1 MEAKKKDEITV
12 GSVVRFVKAKNP
24 ALERYVGETGIVVSV
39 IGDVEFDFCREPQL
53 CHRKRLK
60 IHMACKPFCK
70 SESFWCDEDQVQLV
84 TTEKQKVP
92 KPEATA
98 HKFTV
103 GDYVVFIDGS
113 NVPGALTWLSGMK
126 KYVGKRDRI
135 QYMGSEGRTCKL
147 EHIPFWLNLE
157 WIKPAE
163 SSKPPKRTIVIEIT
177 DDGANAKYVFGK
189 EVEKTASIKRHP
201 NDNPDDEMA
210 AMFVMQK
217 LFGYDLRN
225 IEKAANE
232 KIRLN
237 EEAIKWICGA
247 KEALDEVEKR
257 IRKLI

>member
-1 MEAKKKDEITV
+1 MEVKKKAEITV
-12 GSVVRFVKAKNP
+12 GSVVRVIKAMR
-24 ALERYVGETGIVVSV
+24 EGEKQYIGKLGMVMSV
-39 IGDVEFDFCREPQL
+39 IGEVTLDSFFELTAKR
-53 CHRKRLK
+53 RLK
-60 IHMACKPFCK
+60 VQI
-70 SESFWCDEDQVQLV
+70 ESDFIWLDEDQVQLFAR
-84 TTEKQKVP
+84 EKQKVSE
-92 KPEATA
+92 PEGTA

-147 EHIPFWLNLE
+147 EYIPFWLNLE

-163 SSKPPKRTIVIEIT
+163 LKLSPKRTIVIEIT
-177 DDGANAKYVFGK
+177 DDGADAKYVFGK

-201 NDNPDDEMA
+201 NDKPDDEMA

-217 LFGYDLRN
+217 LFGYNLRN
-225 IEKAANE
+225 IEKAADE

-237 EEAIKWICGA
+237 EEAIRWICGA
-247 KEALDEVEKR
+247 KEALDEAEKR
-257 IRKLI
+257 TRKLLN